1 MGHVKKV
8 DWETL
13 AKDLQEALSKEM
25 KEVERLEEEI
35 ARLNDRLEDS
45 FDNTMDSIR
54 GRVNN
59 CAVIRY
65 LENRLFEEIQKNRGR
80 DEELPF

>member
-8 DWETL
+8 DWEKL
-13 AKDLQEALSKEM
+13 ARDLQEALSKEM

>member
-1 MGHVKKV
+1 MGHLKKV
-8 DWETL
+8 DWEIL
-13 AKDLQEALSKEM
+13 AKNLQEALSKEM
-25 KEVERLEEEI
+25 KEVERLEKEI
-35 ARLNDRLEDS
+35 ARLNDRIENLTD
-45 FDNTMDSIR
+45 DTIGSIR
-54 GRVNN
+54 GRINN

>member
-8 DWETL
+8 DWEKL

-35 ARLNDRLEDS
+35 ARLNDKLEDS
-45 FDNTMDSIR
+45 FDSAMGSIR
-54 GRVNN
+54 GRVND

-80 DEELPF
+80 DEEIPF

>member
-8 DWETL
+8 DWEKL

-35 ARLNDRLEDS
+35 ARLNDKLEDS
-45 FDNTMDSIR
+45 FDSAMDSIR